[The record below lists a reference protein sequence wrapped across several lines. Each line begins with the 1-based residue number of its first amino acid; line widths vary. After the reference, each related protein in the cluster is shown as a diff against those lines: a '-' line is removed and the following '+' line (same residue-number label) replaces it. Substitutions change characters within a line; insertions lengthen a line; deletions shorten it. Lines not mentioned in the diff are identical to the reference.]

1 MNTARPRHLKR
12 TATALT
18 AAVLLTLIWVV
29 DIPALFTEQSL
40 QLRYHIDYDVY
51 REGATAFLAG
61 DNLYTR
67 DYQVR
72 GVTLPFTYP
81 PLGAILFIPLTWF
94 PLALGAAVSTFATA
108 ALLWWCIFLMVR
120 NCLPATA
127 PVDPRV
133 LTTWLLP
140 LALLAEPVRE
150 TLSFGQINIL
160 LMALVMTDLLARRT
174 WLPRGV
180 LIGLAAAIKLTPAVF
195 LLFFLV
201 RRDWRGAATTVTAAA
216 CFTLLAFMA
225 SPVNSWTYWFDT
237 LSDPGR
243 IGGLAYTANQSFQ
256 GLLVRAVPEQLVRP
270 LWLLL
275 AVTTVI
281 VIVLAMERV
290 RRAAATPGSAVPGLV
305 VLNSFVA
312 LLASPVSWSH
322 HWVWIIPAVVLLG
335 VGAWRHRG
343 AARRLALALGTALT
357 LAVFLQPHWWLP
369 HRDNREFDWAWWG
382 HVLGN
387 SYVLLAAL
395 LIIGTLFLP
404 RALLQPAER

>member
-1 MNTARPRHLKR
+1 MA
-12 TATALT
+12 AALT

-29 DIPALFTEQSL
+29 DIPALFTDASL

-67 DYQVR
+67 DYRVQ
-72 GVTLPFTYP
+72 GATLPFTYP
-81 PLGAILFIPLTWF
+81 PLGAILFIPLTWL
-94 PLALGAAVSTFATA
+94 PLGLGAAAWTLGTA

-120 NCLPATA
+120 SCLPATVA
-127 PVDPRV
+127 VDPRV
-133 LTTWLLP
+133 LATWLLP

-160 LMALVMTDLLARRT
+160 LMALVLTDLLARRT
-174 WLPRGV
+174 WFPRGV
-180 LIGLAAAIKLTPAVF
+180 LIGFAAAVKLTPAVF

-201 RRDWRGAATTVTAAA
+201 RRDWRGAVTTVVAAVG
-216 CFTLLAFMA
+216 FTLLAFVV
-225 SPVNSWTYWFDT
+225 SPVNSWTYWLDT
-237 LSDPGR
+237 LSDPAR

-256 GLLVRAVPEQLVRP
+256 GLLTRAVPEELVRP

-275 AVTTVI
+275 AVATVI
-281 VIVLAMERV
+281 TIALAMERV
-290 RRAAATPGSAVPGLV
+290 RGAAATPGDAVPGLV

-322 HWVWIIPAVVLLG
+322 HWVWVIPAVALLG
-335 VGAWRHRG
+335 VGTWRRRG
-343 AARRLALALGTALT
+343 TARRLALTLGTALT

-369 HRDNREFDWAWWG
+369 HRDNREFDWPWWG

-387 SYVLLAAL
+387 SYVLLAVL
-395 LIIGTLFLP
+395 LIIGTLLLP
-404 RALLQPAER
+404 RLLLRPADR